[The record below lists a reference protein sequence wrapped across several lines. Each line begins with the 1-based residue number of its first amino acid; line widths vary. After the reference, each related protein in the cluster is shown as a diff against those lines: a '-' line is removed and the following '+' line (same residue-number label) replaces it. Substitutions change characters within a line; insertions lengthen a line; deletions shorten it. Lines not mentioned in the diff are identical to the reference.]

1 MANIASYRS
10 DILKTEKVFN
20 PDIFQQHP
28 DSVAI
33 YYSCQSSDASI
44 PISTTVPT
52 GIEYVPVNV
61 LQSGQFTSI
70 VDGGMRKIVYNG
82 PTRVFN
88 VDISV
93 WVQRDTN
100 DGKVQLLLN
109 YNNTY
114 QDLAFSDTLTNQNSN
129 QKLKLNRTLSLSA
142 GDYIVLFLSTT
153 GTSNVQRPAYV
164 DGTFP
169 AISVSITSF

>member
-82 PTRVFN
+82 PTRV
-88 VDISV
+88 S
-93 WVQRDTN
+93 N